1 MCLLAPQ
8 PAAAMDEVWVLAGS
22 SHSSHNVCQLSQRLG
37 GEVLDASCPVPRGAV
52 EEYAHCP
59 LIESRGVAP
68 QEPGCVFVRR
78 HNCTFLIDEPGMRAT
93 CESRMIIIPS
103 TSVTEEHR
111 LWWEHCNFVMS
122 AGTSLVADAT
132 SPPFSMPRPIHC
144 CVCWSR
150 WVLKHYHDD
159 SGARSGVEFPK
170 QSG

>member
-93 CESRMIIIPS
+93 CESRRIIIPS

-111 LWWEHCNFVMS
+111 LWWEHCNFIRS
-122 AGTSLVADAT
+122 AGASLVANAT

-144 CVCWSR
+144 CVRWSR
-150 WVLKHYHDD
+150 WVLAVGH
-159 SGARSGVEFPK
+159 GR
-170 QSG
+170 